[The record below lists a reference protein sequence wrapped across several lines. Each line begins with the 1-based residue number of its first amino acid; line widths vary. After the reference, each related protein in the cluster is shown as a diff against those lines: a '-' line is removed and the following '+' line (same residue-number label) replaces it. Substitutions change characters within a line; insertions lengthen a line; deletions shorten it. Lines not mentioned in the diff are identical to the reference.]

1 MTLLKQIRNSEETI
15 DSELHDFQSLKEF
28 YLELNNEKAFE
39 IKSVSINDLTDWKF
53 NEKNNF
59 VHNSGRF
66 FSIKK
71 INFNGEESGILLQ
84 NEIGTL
90 GLVSCIVNDVLYFL
104 IQFKK
109 EPGNIVSA
117 QLSPTLQATLS
128 NQNRVHGGRSPRFLE
143 LFSDIEENNYLTN
156 EPLPEQGYRYW
167 RKFNLNSIVLDKYF
181 KESDEFKWMTLGQIY
196 KFTEIDNS
204 INSCLR
210 SVLSLINNL
219 ESRKIKKN
227 TETII
232 NKYKQKFQNKSS
244 LEDSVNKF
252 LNSDKNE
259 LFFQTNLDKFHVKGI
274 SINIKEREVKNWN
287 QPIVYDP
294 YLEEYMQIIIK
305 DEENIYMLLKAH
317 NEPGYEF
324 GFTFGPTSIIKSKE
338 GKVESEN
345 LIEQFSQHGN
355 IQLIKKIQMS
365 EEGARFYHTSVDHT
379 FYEIQTTI
387 KKFELEDFEIFSLRD
402 VNDINKEGLLSMEGR
417 SMLFFLNTIYNNKNK

>member
-1 MTLLKQIRNSEETI
+1 MTLLKQIRNSEDTI

-28 YLELNNEKAFE
+28 YLELNKEKAFE

-53 NEKNNF
+53 DEKNNF

-71 INFNGEESGILLQ
+71 IKFNGEESGILLQ

-90 GLVSCIVNDVLYFL
+90 GLVSCVINDVLYFL

-128 NQNRVHGGRSPRFLE
+128 NQNQVHGGRSPRFLE
-143 LFSDIEENNYLTN
+143 LFTDIEENNYLTN

-181 KESDEFKWMTLGQIY
+181 KETDEFKWMTLGQIY
-196 KFTEIDNS
+196 KFSEIDNS

-219 ESRKIKKN
+219 ESKKIKKN

-244 LEDSVNKF
+244 LGDSVNKF

-259 LFFQTNLDKFHVKGI
+259 LLFQTNLDKFHIKGI
-274 SINIKEREVKNWN
+274 SINIEGREVKNWN

-317 NEPGYEF
+317 SEPGYEF
-324 GFTFGPTSIIKSKE
+324 GFTFGPTSIIKSKK
-338 GKVESEN
+338 GKAESQN
-345 LIEQFSQHGN
+345 LIEQFSKHGKVE
-355 IQLIKKIQMS
+355 LIKKIQMS
-365 EEGARFYHTSVDHT
+365 EEGARFFHTCVDHT
-379 FYEIQTTI
+379 FYEIQTPI
-387 KKFELEDFEIFSLRD
+387 EKLELEDFEIFSLQE
-402 VNDINKEGLLSMEGR
+402 VNEINSQRLLSMEGR
-417 SMLFFLNTIYNNKNK
+417 SILFFLNTIYNNY